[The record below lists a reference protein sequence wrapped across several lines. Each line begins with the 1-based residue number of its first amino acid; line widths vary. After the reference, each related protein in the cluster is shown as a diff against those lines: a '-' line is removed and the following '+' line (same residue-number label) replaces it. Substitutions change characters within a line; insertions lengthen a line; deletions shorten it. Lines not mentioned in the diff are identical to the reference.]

1 VKQLMQKI
9 RTAQNRASKKS
20 AATLG
25 EHRIIEIIQSHLT
38 AMPNMAVPFGDDV
51 AAVNL
56 GDGLV
61 AILKTDMLVAQTD
74 VPPKMT
80 LYQAAR
86 KAIVMNVS
94 DFASKGVQPKAALV
108 ALGLPKNLLEKDIEE
123 IADGLNTGAQ
133 QYGAYVVGGDTGEA
147 CDLVVSVS
155 LYGTAEKKV
164 LMLRSGAKAGDV
176 LAVTGM
182 FGKSAAGLRL
192 LLDEHCSASEDIRRV
207 LEDAVLMPKARV
219 AEGLALAGCGAV
231 SASIDSS
238 DGLAWSLH
246 ELAKNSGVGFVVDN
260 VPVASE
266 AKQFALASGLDA
278 SELALYGGEEYELV
292 VTVKPEEF
300 EAAKSAVAAVGGCL
314 LPIGKVKAEQGIF
327 LDANEKRRAI
337 EARGWEHFK
346 TKI

>member
-1 VKQLMQKI
+1 MQKT
-9 RTAQNRASKKS
+9 RTAQNRVSKKS

-38 AMPNMAVPFGDDV
+38 MMPKMAVPFGDDV

-61 AILKTDMLVAQTD
+61 AVLKTDMLVAQTD

-108 ALGLPKNLLEKDIEE
+108 ALGLPKNLLQKDIEE
-123 IADGLNTGAQ
+123 IADGLNAGAQ

-147 CDLVVSVS
+147 SDLVVSVS
-155 LYGTAEKKV
+155 LYGTAEKKA
-164 LMLRSGAKAGDV
+164 LLLRSGAKAGDV

-192 LLDEHCSASEDIRRV
+192 LLDNRCSADADIRLA
-207 LEDAVLMPKARV
+207 LEDAVLMPKARL
-219 AEGLALAGCGAV
+219 AEGLALASCGAV

-246 ELAKNSGVGFVVDN
+246 ELAKMSNIGFLVEE
-260 VPVASE
+260 VPVATE
-266 AKQFALASGLDA
+266 VRRFAELNGLDA
-278 SELALYGGEEYELV
+278 AELALYGGEEYELV
-292 VTVKPEEF
+292 VTVKPEGF
-300 EAAKSAVAAVGGCL
+300 AVAKAAVEKVGGCL
-314 LPIGKVKAEQGIF
+314 LPIGKVTAEQGIF
-327 LDANEKRRAI
+327 LDANGKRRAI